1 MVNSKED
8 LELPLLRRSSF
19 GNRHIE
25 SRTAYGE
32 GMIMSDAIG
41 WETDLDRAL
50 VRAKQE
56 GKPVLLDFFNP
67 G

>member
-1 MVNSKED
+1 
-8 LELPLLRRSSF
+8 
-19 GNRHIE
+19 
-25 SRTAYGE
+25 
-32 GMIMSDAIG
+32 MSDAIG